1 MVGRHFAH
9 RAPQCI
15 SSKTKVR
22 QVLIHL
28 LGVISS
34 SVLPPS
40 CRVIFNTPFWRRPFG
55 CPSGEVGGTV
65 VSAATLRNLHC
76 LVCGQKMFANRR
88 SMSPSHNKYAS
99 FVFATFPPNPCCS
112 YTASTGSLTVLALRK
127 LFEQHFIDGPY
138 VHRNTNV
145 TPRE

>member
-1 MVGRHFAH
+1 MLASAAILASVVVRHNDILVRRDLRVRKKRVVGRHFAH

-88 SMSPSHNKYAS
+88 SMPPSHNKYAS
-99 FVFATFPPNPCCS
+99 FVS
-112 YTASTGSLTVLALRK
+112 RRS
-127 LFEQHFIDGPY
+127 
-138 VHRNTNV
+138 HRV
-145 TPRE
+145 SVAP